1 MLNNKVILQIV
12 PALNNGGVER
22 GVIETSKFLVKNN
35 NKSIVISSGGVYEH
49 LISRHGGI
57 LYKLD
62 VHLKNPLKWKKLRIK
77 VEEIIKKEKVDFK
90 EIFNFDNFIFF
101 SQFEI
106 IFNSSYICSFRSN
119 YC

>member
-49 LISRHGGI
+49 LISRHGGN

-62 VHLKNPLKWKKLRIK
+62 AVSYTHLTLPT
-77 VEEIIKKEKVDFK
+77 
-90 EIFNFDNFIFF
+90 
-101 SQFEI
+101 
-106 IFNSSYICSFRSN
+106 SYAV
-119 YC
+119 

>member
-77 VEEIIKKEKVDFK
+77 VELA
-90 EIFNFDNFIFF
+90 
-101 SQFEI
+101 SLCLR
-106 IFNSSYICSFRSN
+106 SSPLGCPIMPVLQSHYGFYPGI
-119 YC
+119 

>member
-1 MLNNKVILQIV
+1 MLNDKVILQIV

-35 NKSIVISSGGVYEH
+35 NKSIVISSGGIYEH

-62 VHLKNPLKWKKLRIK
+62 IHVNNPFKWKILRNK
-77 VEEIIKKEKVDFK
+77 VEDIIKKESVDL
-90 EIFNFDNFIFF
+90 IHV
-101 SQFEI
+101 
-106 IFNSSYICSFRSN
+106 CS
-119 YC
+119 

>member
-49 LISRHGGI
+49 LISRYGGI

-77 VEEIIKKEKVDFK
+77 VEEIIKKEKVDL
-90 EIFNFDNFIFF
+90 IHV
-101 SQFEI
+101 
-106 IFNSSYICSFRSN
+106 CSRVPAWITYPIAEN
-119 YC
+119 L